1 MRLIAITLGVNVLKI
16 KYINTADLTPY
27 ESNSRTH
34 SEFQIQQITASIKE
48 FGFTNPI
55 LVDEL
60 GGIIAGHGRLNA
72 AQILGLDK
80 VPTIILKDLSEAQ
93 KKAYVIADNKI
104 ALNSGW
110 NEEILKKEMLALKIS
125 DFDIDSVGFTESE
138 LSGLFLEI
146 QEGINNA
153 DDEWTNMPEF
163 DQPDATSYRH
173 VIVHF
178 ENDDDI
184 KEFFSIIGQ
193 TDTGKTKS
201 TWFPEKQRNDTE
213 SKRYD

>member
-1 MRLIAITLGVNVLKI
+1 VKVLKI
-16 KYINTADLTPY
+16 KYLNTDDLIPY
-27 ESNSRTH
+27 TNNSRTH
-34 SEFQIQQITASIKE
+34 SDAQIEQIAASIQE

-55 LVDEL
+55 LIDEF
-60 GGIIAGHGRLNA
+60 GGIIAGHGRVSA
-72 AQILGLDK
+72 AKTLSIEKL
-80 VPTIILKDLSEAQ
+80 PIILLKNLTEEQ

-104 ALNSGW
+104 ALNSAW
-110 NEEILKKEMLALKIS
+110 DEENLKKEILSLKIS
-125 DFDIDSVGFTESE
+125 DFDVDSIGFSESE
-138 LSGLFLEI
+138 LAGLFLEV

-201 TWFPEKQRNDTE
+201 TWFPEKERNDTE

>member
-1 MRLIAITLGVNVLKI
+1 MLKI
-16 KYINTADLTPY
+16 KYLNTDDLIPY
-27 ESNSRTH
+27 TNNSRTH
-34 SEFQIQQITASIKE
+34 SDAQIEQIAASIQE

-55 LVDEL
+55 LIDEF
-60 GGIIAGHGRLNA
+60 GGIIAGHGRVSA
-72 AQILGLDK
+72 AKTLSIEKL
-80 VPTIILKDLSEAQ
+80 PIILLKNLTEEQ

-104 ALNSGW
+104 ALNSAW
-110 NEEILKKEMLALKIS
+110 DEENLKKEILSLKIS
-125 DFDIDSVGFTESE
+125 DFDVDSIGFSESE
-138 LSGLFLEI
+138 LAGLFLEV

-201 TWFPEKQRNDTE
+201 TWFPEKERNDTE

>member
-1 MRLIAITLGVNVLKI
+1 MNTDDLI
-16 KYINTADLTPY
+16 PY
-27 ESNSRTH
+27 TNNSRTH
-34 SEFQIQQITASIKE
+34 SDAQIEQIAASIQE

-55 LVDEL
+55 LIDEF
-60 GGIIAGHGRLNA
+60 GGIIAGHGRVSA
-72 AQILGLDK
+72 AKTLSIEKL
-80 VPTIILKDLSEAQ
+80 PIILLKNLTEEQ

-104 ALNSGW
+104 ALNSAW
-110 NEEILKKEMLALKIS
+110 DEENLKKEILSLKIS
-125 DFDIDSVGFTESE
+125 DFDVDSIGFSESE
-138 LSGLFLEI
+138 LAGLFLEV

-201 TWFPEKQRNDTE
+201 TWFPEKERNDTE